1 MWSVRTQFSPFSFP
15 LLAFSF
21 FLFPLLWKFFFLLVV
36 SLNSMSLNTSF
47 MTATLMFLLWSFGLQ
62 THISYFLPD
71 LSSWISNRHVDFKLA
86 KTELLI
92 SHLQICSLS
101 HCPVSPFF
109 FFCLMG
115 LPFIH
120 LTKSVM
126 QKSFLFPPYLM
137 SQQILSALCLKY
149 IYFLLHCYDLS
160 LSHHRF
166 LLGLLQEPP
175 NFYSWFSSL
184 HLSFFT

>member
-109 FFCLMG
+109 FLFNG
-115 LPFIH
+115 TAIHSFDQISNAEIISLPSISDESANLVSPVSEIYLL
-120 LTKSVM
+120 LT
-126 QKSFLFPPYLM
+126 P
-137 SQQILSALCLKY
+137 
-149 IYFLLHCYDLS
+149 LLW
-160 LSHHRF
+160 
-166 LLGLLQEPP
+166 P
-175 NFYSWFSSL
+175 
-184 HLSFFT
+184 